1 MSSMAL
7 VVVDSEAVVARTA
20 RCAALRAH
28 LLELCDDTPLFWAYH
43 SDGFSEGSRSAEADV
58 KRLAVRL
65 SAALGTVAANA
76 AAASEK
82 LAAMASAELCDTS
95 GHIAT
100 DDDGGS
106 MTAETWAGFA
116 RDLQRAAVES
126 QIASLR
132 EEITQVEAR
141 KCRLLEEEAVAAD
154 AALEAIQVGWPNVW
168 SCDPVLRP

>member
-1 MSSMAL
+1 MHCVTFSPGGWLAQSAC
-7 VVVDSEAVVARTA
+7 TA
-20 RCAALRAH
+20 SHCAAAHCAALRAH

-43 SDGFSEGSRSAEADV
+43 DGGFAEGSRSAEADV

-76 AAASEK
+76 AAATDK
-82 LAAMASAELCDTS
+82 LAAMASVEEHDTG
-95 GHIAT
+95 GHST
-100 DDDGGS
+100 TDDGGS

-154 AALEAIQVGWPNVW
+154 TALEAIQVG
-168 SCDPVLRP
+168 